1 MGLDM
6 YLLGKKYVPTF
17 DYNNRDESKLF
28 ADNPQYGEILK
39 VAELENI
46 ATKDLGVTL
55 EVTVGYWRKANQI
68 HGWFVDNVQDGEDDC
83 GEYPVSRE
91 TLQNL
96 RDLCKQAIN
105 SKDPDILPRVSG
117 FFFGSNEVDDWYWED
132 LKQTIEIIDRVL
144 SYPDDIRFYYQ
155 SSW

>member
-17 DYNNRDESKLF
+17 DYNNREEGKLF
-28 ADNPQYGEILK
+28 ANNPQYAEILK
-39 VAELENI
+39 TAGLENI
-46 ATKDLGVTL
+46 ATRDLGVTL

-83 GEYPVSRE
+83 DEYPVSRE

-96 RDLCKQAIN
+96 RDLCKQAIA

-117 FFFGSNEVDDWYWED
+117 FFFGSNEVDDWYWGDLED
-132 LKQTIEIIDRVL
+132 TVKTLDRVL